1 MAGAASRT
9 CALPGMLIDRVGVRH
24 AVEELLPDRAGL
36 QAVVKALGESS
47 RPQPE
52 SEESC
57 QSIRTRRTTK
67 SSPRSAAVTGECSAI
82 QMSYRWVEHTAELE
96 LEIEA
101 ATEDGVFRD
110 AVRALGEILADDR
123 RGERVQHDLAV
134 EGAERALLLAGCL
147 DELVYLAETE
157 DLVPEEIEGI
167 ALSDRG
173 LAAIVRGHRGNPRH
187 VVKGITYHRLAF
199 ERLDK
204 GFRAVVII
212 DV

>member
-1 MAGAASRT
+1 MA
-9 CALPGMLIDRVGVRH
+9 
-24 AVEELLPDRAGL
+24 
-36 QAVVKALGESS
+36 
-47 RPQPE
+47 
-52 SEESC
+52 
-57 QSIRTRRTTK
+57 RRTTK
-67 SSPRSAAVTGECSAI
+67 SPPRSATATGKCSAL

-123 RGERVQHDLAV
+123 RGERVQRDLAV
-134 EGAERALLLAGCL
+134 ESVERALLLAGCL

-157 DLVPEEIEGI
+157 DLVPEELDEI

-173 LAAIVRGHRGNPRH
+173 LAATVRGHRGHPRP

-199 ERLDK
+199 ERVDN
-204 GFRAVVII
+204 GFRAVVVL